1 METRSVKD
9 ERLPGG
15 GHTPWVAAICLAL
28 VSIQLAHSSYPAV
41 IPLIRAQWAISNTE
55 AGLIQAA
62 FYAGYL
68 LAVVT
73 LLPLTDRVV
82 NTKHVWFT
90 SILVASISNTL
101 FPLLAGNV
109 AQAALLRAAAGIGT
123 LGVYMPGIRLVSERF
138 SGGRWGTVVGIYSAA
153 FGAANALS
161 FGLTGWLVPRLGWEG
176 AYLVAGLIGFAGI
189 LPGLYVLFF
198 TPPRSPVPSI
208 PPVSVWA
215 TITHRPLLLVVLTY
229 AVHNWELLGMKAWIA
244 SFLAVSLVSR
254 GAGLAVA
261 TAQAG
266 LLAAAL
272 GILGGLSMAGT
283 GRISDR
289 YGRTTTSIVILLAG
303 AACSFVAGWLLHGP
317 LWLLIAVTLFYGI
330 AVVAESPVLMTAVTE
345 LAPPGRLGA
354 AQASQAFLGNVTSVL
369 APLAFGVILDSVAGV
384 GGWVLAFSCLGLG
397 GLGGAALMLSLRR
410 REESLVLAGGRR

>member
-1 METRSVKD
+1 M
-9 ERLPGG
+9 
-15 GHTPWVAAICLAL
+15 
-28 VSIQLAHSSYPAV
+28 
-41 IPLIRAQWAISNTE
+41 
-55 AGLIQAA
+55 
-62 FYAGYL
+62 
-68 LAVVT
+68 
-73 LLPLTDRVV
+73 
-82 NTKHVWFT
+82 
-90 SILVASISNTL
+90 
-101 FPLLAGNV
+101 
-109 AQAALLRAAAGIGT
+109 
-123 LGVYMPGIRLVSERF
+123 
-138 SGGRWGTVVGIYSAA
+138 VGIYSAA